1 MMKHDHVQRQ
11 ARDKHRENQRH
22 QEDGLFISKGVV
34 LLCVCVLFCCVCV
47 CGVAGLLQGARR
59 RAFGG
64 WYVGCR
70 HAPRQLR
77 SSRAAAERNATAT
90 PADVN
95 EPDVNE

>member
-11 ARDKHRENQRH
+11 ARDKPKHEGIRKMVSSLVRVW
-22 QEDGLFISKGVV
+22 FCCAVV
-34 LLCVCVLFCCVCV
+34 FCFVVCVCV